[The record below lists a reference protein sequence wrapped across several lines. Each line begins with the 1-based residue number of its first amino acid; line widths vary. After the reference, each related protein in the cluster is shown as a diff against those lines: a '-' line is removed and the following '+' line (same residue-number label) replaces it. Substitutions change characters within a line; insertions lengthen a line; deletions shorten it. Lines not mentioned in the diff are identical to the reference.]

1 MKSWL
6 RRILR
11 FAPIRAIF
19 QLIALG
25 YEMVSRLANACAAAL
40 HFPDAPDVVCHWT
53 ATVKYASRVS
63 LGKSVIIG
71 PNCII
76 GGHGGIELGDHV
88 HLSEGVVIE
97 TGGLDFSGEPPFPHF
112 AKSRPIKIGAGT
124 WLGTKAVVLAGVTI
138 GEGAIIGA
146 MTVVASDVPPLAI
159 VTGPRGGAL
168 PGRTRRQS
176 GVPQPAARLSAS

>member
-6 RRILR
+6 KRVLR
-11 FAPIRAIF
+11 FAPVRALF
-19 QLIALG
+19 QLVALA

-40 HFPDAPDVVCHWT
+40 HFPDAPDAVCHWT
-53 ATVKYASRVS
+53 ATVKYANRVR
-63 LGKSVIIG
+63 LGKRVVIG

-76 GGHGGIELGDHV
+76 GAHGGIELGDDV

-97 TGGLDFSGEPPFPHF
+97 TGGLDFSGEPPFPHV
-112 AKSRPIKIGAGT
+112 ANPRPIRIGAGT

-146 MTVVASDVPPLAI
+146 MTVVARDVAPFAI
-159 VTGPRGGAL
+159 VVGPRGMPL
-168 PGRTRRQS
+168 PGRSRRWPDT
-176 GVPQPAARLSAS
+176 GPAAKVNTS